1 LNFEFRFLAKFR
13 EVKKHGTPPH
23 PSARDSLSLSLV
35 AAIVFFHIGPRALSI
50 QLLLLLLLLLTFPSL
65 GLLSVGVM

>member
-1 LNFEFRFLAKFR
+1 
-13 EVKKHGTPPH
+13 
-23 PSARDSLSLSLV
+23 V

-50 QLLLLLLLLLTFPSL
+50 QLLLLLLLLTFPSL

>member
-1 LNFEFRFLAKFR
+1 
-13 EVKKHGTPPH
+13 
-23 PSARDSLSLSLV
+23 V